1 MGTIVDALC
10 RFRLILNMNLPE
22 LLVAVSQERTM
33 TLRLCTA
40 AAVFNVSP
48 LSPLAGWGGGEEEQ
62 EVVHVRVVDRKQT
75 GLGYSNRE
83 KSFFSV
89 K

>member
-1 MGTIVDALC
+1 MGTIVDALG

-62 EVVHVRVVDRKQT
+62 EGVVDRKQT